1 MITRLPKSPKPWPTC
16 PRLIINRLYT
26 GEYVRKR
33 SASLFSAACFLLCA
47 ISTLTIFIVTAGVAV
62 KAAVPPETAVA
73 RLIVKGGF
81 ILTENNTAI
90 AELKPTTLFIP
101 ASTWKL
107 TTAAMALHLLGDNYR
122 FETLFFADNKGR
134 LFIKGRGAPM
144 LTSEEITAML
154 PRLRRVLILPVKT
167 IIIDNSAFHLNGPTD
182 GSDNSLN
189 PYDAG
194 LNATAVNF
202 NTVHLR
208 TGRDGVSSAE
218 PQTPDLGIMTQAA
231 GHLPPGEYRLP
242 LTAAQAGRYTG
253 QLFAALSGW
262 QGVKIKM
269 GLVPAG
275 LRPVFIHCSRRP
287 LREIIRAMLLYSNNF
302 IANEIFL
309 TCGARLFGWPATWAK
324 GRRALDIFLSR
335 QVHLPKGS
343 YEVEEGSGLSRHN
356 RITPKAMLTLLRY
369 FQPYADLL
377 PKHKG
382 GRLKS
387 GTLTGVYNYAGYFL
401 TDGHTDPFVIMLN
414 QPRNNR
420 DTILIQLLR
429 LHKKRAA
436 RKSAPPR
443 EE

>member
-1 MITRLPKSPKPWPTC
+1 M
-16 PRLIINRLYT
+16 
-26 GEYVRKR
+26 
-33 SASLFSAACFLLCA
+33 
-47 ISTLTIFIVTAGVAV
+47 TAGADV
-62 KAAVPPETAVA
+62 KAAAPPGAAAAKFV
-73 RLIVKGGF
+73 VKGGF
-81 ILTENNTAI
+81 ILTRDKAII
-90 AELKPTTLFIP
+90 AELNPTTLFIP

-122 FETLFFADNKGR
+122 FETRFFADNKGR
-134 LFIKGRGAPM
+134 LFIQGRGAPM
-144 LTSEEITAML
+144 LISEEITAML
-154 PRLRRVLILPVKT
+154 PKLRRTLTLPVKT

-182 GSDNSLN
+182 GTDNSLN

-208 TGRDGVSSAE
+208 IGRDGISSAE
-218 PQTPDLGIMTQAA
+218 PQTPNLRIMTQAA

-242 LTAAQAGRYTG
+242 LTAAQAGRYVG

-269 GLVPAG
+269 GQVPAG
-275 LRPVFIHCSRRP
+275 LRPVFVHCSRRP

-309 TCGARLFGWPATWAK
+309 TCGARLFGWPATWIK
-324 GRRALDIFLSR
+324 GRRALNIFLSQ
-335 QVHLPKGS
+335 QVRLPKGS

-369 FQPYADLL
+369 FRPYANLL

-382 GRLKS
+382 GRIKS
-387 GTLTGVYNYAGYFL
+387 GTLTGVYTYAGYLL
-401 TDGHTDPFVIMLN
+401 TAGQSDPIVIMLN
-414 QPRNNR
+414 QPQNNR
-420 DTILIQLLR
+420 DAILKRLRR

-436 RKSAPPR
+436 PKSAPP
-443 EE
+443 

>member
-1 MITRLPKSPKPWPTC
+1 MFILPP
-16 PRLIINRLYT
+16 
-26 GEYVRKR
+26 G
-33 SASLFSAACFLLCA
+33 AAGKA
-47 ISTLTIFIVTAGVAV
+47 DTPGATAADLV
-62 KAAVPPETAVA
+62 
-73 RLIVKGGF
+73 VKGGF
-81 ILTENNTAI
+81 ILTRDNKII
-90 AELKPTTLFIP
+90 AELNPTALFIP

-107 TTAAMALHLLGDNYR
+107 ATAAMALHLLGDNYR
-122 FETLFFADNKGR
+122 FETRFFADNKGR
-134 LFIKGRGAPM
+134 LFIQGRGAPM

-154 PRLRRVLILPVKT
+154 PRLRRVLTRPVKT

-182 GSDNSLN
+182 GSDQSLN

-208 TGRDGVSSAE
+208 TGRNGVSSAE
-218 PQTPDLGIMTQAA
+218 SQTPDLAIMTQAA

-242 LTAAQAGRYTG
+242 LTGAQAGRYAG

-262 QGVKIKM
+262 QGIKIKT

-324 GRRALDIFLSR
+324 GRRTLDIFLSR
-335 QVHLPKGS
+335 QVRLPKGS
-343 YEVEEGSGLSRHN
+343 YAVEEGSGLSRHN
-356 RITPKAMLTLLRY
+356 RITPRAMLTLLRY
-369 FQPYADLL
+369 FRPYADLL
-377 PKHKG
+377 PEHKG

-387 GTLTGVYNYAGYFL
+387 GTLTGVYNYAGYLL
-401 TDGHTDPFVIMLN
+401 TAGQTNPIVIMLN

-420 DTILIQLLR
+420 DAILNRLLLLLR
-429 LHKKRAA
+429 SSTKKGGA
-436 RKSAPPR
+436 
-443 EE
+443 